1 MTGNVDSEDGGA
13 MIDPRNG
20 NLLTTDDK
28 IKDAAVYT
36 YTKRLENRPI
46 KDNLEHVKNA
56 KELLCEKL
64 LTAAKANKTP
74 PWEMKDLDKV
84 LKKLKK
90 NKSRD
95 PLGLC
100 NELFRPGVAGDDLK
114 LALLK
119 LMNRMKADQIFP
131 ECLELCNISSIW
143 KRKGLRNDF
152 DAYRGIFR
160 VTIFRSI
167 LDSLIYNDEYSTI
180 VMLAPGRRETLET
193 ISL

>member
-1 MTGNVDSEDGGA
+1 
-13 MIDPRNG
+13 
-20 NLLTTDDK
+20 
-28 IKDAAVYT
+28 
-36 YTKRLENRPI
+36 
-46 KDNLEHVKNA
+46 
-56 KELLCEKL
+56 
-64 LTAAKANKTP
+64 
-74 PWEMKDLDKV
+74 MKDLDKV

-143 KRKGLRNDF
+143 K
-152 DAYRGIFR
+152 
-160 VTIFRSI
+160 
-167 LDSLIYNDEYSTI
+167 
-180 VMLAPGRRETLET
+180 
-193 ISL
+193 